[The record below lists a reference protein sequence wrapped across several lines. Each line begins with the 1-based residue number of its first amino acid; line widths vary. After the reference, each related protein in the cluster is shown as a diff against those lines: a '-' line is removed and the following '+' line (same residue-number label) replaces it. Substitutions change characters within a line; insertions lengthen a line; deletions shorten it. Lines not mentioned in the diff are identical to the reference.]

1 MNVLNLWFLFTFEL
15 CMSMKKEEKGAV
27 VQRIVQAYLSSVISI
42 TLLLFLVGL
51 AGFLGLNA
59 HQLNTYFKE
68 NMALSVVLREG
79 IATTDALEAKKMMQ
93 ALPFVKEA
101 TYISQEQ
108 GSEEMAALL
117 GADFLDMFDYNP
129 LPVSVELKLKA
140 EYVQEDALT
149 GIEDRLLEMRDVREV
164 VYQKS
169 VMALVSRNLERI
181 GLALLIFIGLLLF
194 VSVVL
199 VNNTIRLSV
208 YARRFTIYTMCL
220 VGATKGFIRRPFVWQ
235 AFFQGLIS
243 GLLAVFLL
251 IVLLSLVQKEWGDV
265 YNFIDDRVLLIMFG
279 GMALLGVMI
288 CMLSTRFVVNKM
300 VRMDSGDLYY

>member
-1 MNVLNLWFLFTFEL
+1 MNVPNMRFLFIFGL
-15 CMSMKKEEKGAV
+15 YIPMKKEEKGAV

-51 AGFLGLNA
+51 VGFLGVNA
-59 HQLNTYFKE
+59 HRLNRYFKE

-79 IATTDALEAKKMMQ
+79 ISLVDALECQKAMQ

-101 TYISQEQ
+101 AYISQEQ
-108 GSEEMAALL
+108 GTEEMVAIL
-117 GADFLDMFDYNP
+117 GSDFLDMFDYNP
-129 LPVSVELKLKA
+129 LPVSVELKLRA
-140 EYVQEDALT
+140 EYVQEQAL
-149 GIEDRLLEMRDVREV
+149 GEIEGKLLEMKDVREV

-169 VMALVSRNLERI
+169 VMTLVSRNLEQI

-194 VSVVL
+194 VSIVL

-208 YARRFTIYTMCL
+208 HARRFSIYTMCL
-220 VGATKGFIRRPFVWQ
+220 VGATRGFIRRPFVWQ

-251 IVLLSLVQKEWGDV
+251 IVLLSLAQREWGDIYSFV
-265 YNFIDDRVLLIMFG
+265 NERMLLFMFG
-279 GMALLGVMI
+279 GLTLLGVMI
-288 CMLSTRFVVNKM
+288 CTLSTYLVVNRM
-300 VRMDSGDLYY
+300 VRMNSGDLYY

>member
-1 MNVLNLWFLFTFEL
+1 
-15 CMSMKKEEKGAV
+15 MSMKKEEKGAV

-42 TLLLFLVGL
+42 TLMLFLVGL
-51 AGFLGLNA
+51 VGFLGLNA

-79 IATTDALEAKKMMQ
+79 IVAADALEAQRMMQ

-101 TYISQEQ
+101 IYVSQEQ
-108 GSEEMAALL
+108 GTEEMTALL
-117 GADFLDMFDYNP
+117 GANFLDVFDYNP
-129 LPVSVELKLKA
+129 LPVSVELKLRA
-140 EYVQEDALT
+140 EYVQEETLEE
-149 GIEDRLLEMRDVREV
+149 IEGQLLKMRDVREV

-169 VMALVSRNLERI
+169 VMAAVSSNLERI
-181 GLALLIFIGLLLF
+181 GLALLVFIGLLLF

-251 IVLLSLVQKEWGDV
+251 IVLLLLAQKEWGDV
-265 YNFIDDRVLLIMFG
+265 YSFVDGRVLPIIFG
-279 GMALLGVMI
+279 GVALLGVVI
-288 CMLSTRFVVNKM
+288 CILSTRFVVNRM